1 VGIVFQDL
9 QGGLAK
15 GINNFPGHLNPYPSG
30 PNNVVADSSK
40 VMWKYDSVMVKL
52 ELAAPPGVI
61 NPLAPKFIFLVSY
74 WVSQI
79 PQNDISVS

>member
-1 VGIVFQDL
+1 
-9 QGGLAK
+9 
-15 GINNFPGHLNPYPSG
+15 
-30 PNNVVADSSK
+30 VADSSK